1 MNQTTHARQ
10 GEGMLDWMEGAPT
23 LIDEEVRSSKSVC
36 VYLQGKT
43 MKSVDGRESFRT
55 EMTCL
60 VSQFAWNLEQRR
72 IQLRA
77 LHTRSG

>member
-43 MKSVDGRESFRT
+43 NE
-55 EMTCL
+55 
-60 VSQFAWNLEQRR
+60 VSRWARVISYRDDLLGFSIRLEP
-72 IQLRA
+72 
-77 LHTRSG
+77 